1 MNIVLSYLYN
11 NANKHVREIGL
22 TDRPIPEYKDIS
34 VIHDLTYAEHG
45 GEKLALDIYRPVK
58 YEGQMLPIAVFIH
71 GGGFFVG
78 DKKFNADF
86 CAGLARYG
94 FMVASPDYRLINRTD
109 GAGIISDV
117 CAVLDYLS
125 RNAGQYGGDRGNV
138 VLIGESAGAFAGM
151 YATAMSR
158 SRSLCTHLGCKQPE
172 LRVTSAVFT
181 SGMFY
186 ANKADPIGLIYRKE
200 LYGKKRKDKRFMK
213 AADPDSPTIVG
224 NLPPVF
230 LTTSKGDYLRYQTI
244 SFAKALSKAGHPFRL
259 INCKDRKDLGHAF
272 VSRFPELKESKII
285 LKKIVKW
292 LKAQ

>member
-1 MNIVLSYLYN
+1 MNIVLSYLYKS
-11 NANKHVREIGL
+11 ANKHVSEIGL
-22 TDRPIPEYKDIS
+22 TDRKIPIYKDIS
-34 VIHDLTYAEHG
+34 VISNLAYATHG
-45 GEKLALDIYRPVK
+45 GEVLALDIYRPVNCEK
-58 YEGQMLPIAVFIH
+58 QKLPIAVFIH

-78 DKKFNADF
+78 NRTFNADF

-94 FMVASPDYRLINRTD
+94 FMVVAPDYRLINRTD

-117 CAVLDYLS
+117 CAALNYIS
-125 RNAGQYGGDRGNV
+125 RNAERFNGDRSNV

-158 SRSLCTHLGCKQPE
+158 SRSLCMKLGFRQPE
-172 LRVTSAVFT
+172 LRITSAVFT

-186 ANKADPIGLIYRKE
+186 ANRPDPIGLVYRKE
-200 LYGKKRKDKRFMK
+200 LYGRKRWDKQFMRT
-213 AADPDSPTIVG
+213 ADPDAPTIIG
-224 NLPPVF
+224 SLPPVF

-244 SFAKALSKAGHPFRL
+244 SFARALSKAKHPFRL

-292 LKAQ
+292 LKTQ